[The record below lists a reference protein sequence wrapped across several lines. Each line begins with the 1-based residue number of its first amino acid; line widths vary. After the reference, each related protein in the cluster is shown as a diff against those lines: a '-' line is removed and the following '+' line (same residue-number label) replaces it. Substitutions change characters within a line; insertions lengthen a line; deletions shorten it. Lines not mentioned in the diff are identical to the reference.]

1 MGFQNSRR
9 LEIDVVRSVTTPG
22 ATLAVLG
29 DPLDFPAPLILFVN
43 ATDGLLFISD
53 NATDD
58 KIPLVAGANFILDV
72 RSNSGLEPISLSKG
86 KQFYVR
92 REGAAAG
99 TIYMTPFYMK
109 E

>member
-1 MGFQNSRR
+1 MTFQNSRR

-22 ATLAVLG
+22 ATFAVLG
-29 DPLDFPAPLILFVN
+29 AALTFPAPLILFVN
-43 ATDGLLFISD
+43 NTDGLLFISD
-53 NATDD
+53 NTTQD

-72 RSNSGLEPISLSKG
+72 RSNSGMEPISFAEG

-99 TIYMTPFYMK
+99 TVYMTPFYMK
-109 E
+109 V

>member
-1 MGFQNSRR
+1 MSAQNSRR
-9 LEIDVVRSVTTPG
+9 LEIDEVRSVTTPG
-22 ATLAVLG
+22 ATFQTLG

-53 NATDD
+53 NTTQD
-58 KIPLVAGANFILDV
+58 KIPLVAGANFVLDV
-72 RSNSGLEPISLSKG
+72 RSNSGLEPIAFDKG

-99 TIYMTPFYMK
+99 TVYMTPFYMK
-109 E
+109 V